1 MHLNHPTLCP
11 VHAKWG
17 HIKRPLG
24 TLKPSP
30 DMSINKITKNKF
42 SSKICEDKAEKIS
55 FEFGFILPQLM
66 PSLTLVLILMSM
78 LMSHAFNHNHKHLF
92 KVEYKHSL
100 KF

>member
-1 MHLNHPTLCP
+1 MLS
-11 VHAKWG
+11 AWD

-30 DMSINKITKNKF
+30 DISINKITKNKF
-42 SSKICEDKAEKIS
+42 SSKVYEDKAEKIS
-55 FEFGFILPQLM
+55 FEFGFVLPQLM
-66 PSLTLVLILMSM
+66 PTVFTLVAVLILMST

-100 KF
+100 KRKS